1 MENNDEMMR
10 DDVQET
16 HAMKPF
22 KLENAYL
29 VLMVASRDGELG
41 NLIHLWI
48 NWIMLCRCNQ

>member
-48 NWIMLCRCNQ
+48 NWIVLCRCNQ